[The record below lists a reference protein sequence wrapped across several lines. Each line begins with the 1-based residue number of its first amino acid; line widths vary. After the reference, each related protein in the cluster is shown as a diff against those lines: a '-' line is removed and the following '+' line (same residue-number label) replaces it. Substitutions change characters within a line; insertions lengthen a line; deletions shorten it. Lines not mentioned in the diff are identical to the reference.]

1 MRRNKTITLGEA
13 LGDLIREYRLEKGLK
28 EAAVL
33 NIWESVAGRV
43 ITARTKRTYVRDG
56 VLHIYLTS
64 SVVRNELMMLRD
76 ALKSQINSRAGEEVI
91 RDIVLH

>member
-13 LGDLIREYRLEKGLK
+13 LNDLIKEYKLASGLK

-33 NIWESVAGRV
+33 NIWESVAGKV
-43 ITARTKRTYVRDG
+43 ITARTKRTCLKDG

-76 ALKSQINSRAGEEVI
+76 ALKSQINSRAGEEAV
-91 RDIVLH
+91 REIVLH

>member
-1 MRRNKTITLGEA
+1 MRRNKTISLGEA

-33 NIWESVAGRV
+33 NIWEKIAGKV
-43 ITARTKRTYVRDG
+43 ITARTKRTYLREG
-56 VLHIYLTS
+56 VLHIWLTS

-76 ALKSQINSRAGEEVI
+76 ALKSQINSRAGEEVVREI
-91 RDIVLH
+91 MLH

>member
-13 LGDLIREYRLEKGLK
+13 LSDLIREYRLEKGLK
-28 EAAVL
+28 EAEVL
-33 NIWESVAGRV
+33 NIWESIAGKV
-43 ITARTKRTYVRDG
+43 ITARTKRTYLRDG

-76 ALKSQINSRAGEEVI
+76 SIKNRINSRAGEVVVRE
-91 RDIVLH
+91 IVLH

>member
-13 LGDLIREYRLEKGLK
+13 LGNLIKEYRLEKGLK

-33 NIWESVAGRV
+33 NIWENIAGKV
-43 ITARTKRTYVRDG
+43 ITARTKRTYLKDG

-76 ALKSQINSRAGEEVI
+76 ALRSQINSRAGEEVVREI
-91 RDIVLH
+91 MLH

>member
-13 LGDLIREYRLEKGLK
+13 LGELIKEYRLEKGLK

-33 NIWESVAGRV
+33 NIWENIAGKV
-43 ITARTKRTYVRDG
+43 ITARTKRTYLKDG

-76 ALKSQINSRAGEEVI
+76 ALRSQINSRAGEEVVREI
-91 RDIVLH
+91 MLH

>member
-13 LGDLIREYRLEKGLK
+13 LNDLIREYRLGPGLK
-28 EAAVL
+28 EATVL
-33 NIWESVAGRV
+33 SIWESIAGKV
-43 ITARTKRTYVRDG
+43 ITARTKKTYLKDG

-76 ALKSQINSRAGEEVI
+76 SLKAQINSRAGEEVVREI
-91 RDIVLH
+91 MLH

>member
-13 LGDLIREYRLEKGLK
+13 LGDLIKEYRLEKGLK

-33 NIWESVAGRV
+33 NIWENIAGKV
-43 ITARTKRTYVRDG
+43 ITARTKRTYLKDG

-76 ALKSQINSRAGEEVI
+76 ALRSQINSRAGEEVI
-91 RDIVLH
+91 REIMLH

>member
-13 LGDLIREYRLEKGLK
+13 LQDLIREYRLGPGLK
-28 EAAVL
+28 EATVL
-33 NIWESVAGRV
+33 GIWESIAGKV
-43 ITARTKRTYVRDG
+43 ITARTKKTYLKDG

-76 ALKSQINSRAGEEVI
+76 SLRAQINSRAGEEVI
-91 RDIVLH
+91 REIVLH

>member
-13 LGDLIREYRLEKGLK
+13 LGDLIKEYRLEKGLK

-33 NIWESVAGRV
+33 KIWENIAGKV
-43 ITARTKRTYVRDG
+43 ITARTKRTYLKDG

-76 ALKSQINSRAGEEVI
+76 ALRSQINSRAGEEVVREI
-91 RDIVLH
+91 MLH

>member
-1 MRRNKTITLGEA
+1 MRRNTTITLGEA
-13 LGDLIREYRLEKGLK
+13 LGDLIKEYRLEKGLK

-33 NIWESVAGRV
+33 NIWENIAGKV
-43 ITARTKRTYVRDG
+43 ITARTKRTYLKDG

-76 ALKSQINSRAGEEVI
+76 ALRSQINSRAGEEVVREI
-91 RDIVLH
+91 MLH

>member
-13 LGDLIREYRLEKGLK
+13 LGNLIKEYRLEKGQK

-33 NIWESVAGRV
+33 NIWENIAGKV
-43 ITARTKRTYVRDG
+43 ITARTKRTYLKDG

-76 ALKSQINSRAGEEVI
+76 ALRSQINSRAGEEVVREI
-91 RDIVLH
+91 MLH

>member
-13 LGDLIREYRLEKGLK
+13 LNDLINEYKLAAGLR

-33 NIWESVAGRV
+33 NIWENVAGKV
-43 ITARTKRTYVRDG
+43 ITARTKKTYVRDG

-64 SVVRNELMMLRD
+64 SVVKNELMMLRD
-76 ALKSQINSRAGEEVI
+76 ALKSQINSRAGENVI

>member
-91 RDIVLH
+91 REIMLH